1 MSHGSAPA
9 RVLGCHIVSAE
20 RSVTATPERQ
30 WSGSPTPSVDI
41 LVLRIVTNV
50 SNSVVH
56 DAVSDEVIEE
66 GHERVTVLYALTEGK
81 KIARCGRDRRHGV
94 SRSGVRRGA
103 E

>member
-1 MSHGSAPA
+1 MPHGSAPA

-41 LVLRIVTNV
+41 LVLRIV
-50 SNSVVH
+50 SSSVAH

-81 KIARCGRDRRHGV
+81 KIARCGRDRRYGGV
-94 SRSGVRRGA
+94 P
-103 E
+103 